1 MMELTR
7 LSIKTNC
14 SPLKHSPN
22 FNRFIHHLM
31 NNYRVQGSEAQ
42 LPSPK
47 LKKSQTS
54 GRGDS
59 HSPLRDL
66 FSSST
71 GEGGRPPLPSALQG
85 RAQEEGTRQNKK
97 GVKSLCHVE
106 SKAAA
111 GSSCST
117 RKQQKANGPSPL
129 KPH

>member
-1 MMELTR
+1 
-7 LSIKTNC
+7 
-14 SPLKHSPN
+14 
-22 FNRFIHHLM
+22 M

-71 GEGGRPPLPSALQG
+71 GEGGRPPSHLLSREELRGKARDRTRKESNHCVMLRARQQQVVAA
-85 RAQEEGTRQNKK
+85 AQENSKK
-97 GVKSLCHVE
+97 QMVSV
-106 SKAAA
+106 
-111 GSSCST
+111 
-117 RKQQKANGPSPL
+117 P
-129 KPH
+129 